1 MCNNS
6 VFQQQRRIKQ
16 LEEITGF
23 KFVKKTQINLRK
35 FEIVMEINQFGDKRN
50 FYIYFGDE
58 HVTFKEVGVRSPW
71 YIFN

>member
-1 MCNNS
+1 MCNTS
-6 VFQQQRRIKQ
+6 HFQQQRRIRQ

-23 KFVKKTQINLRK
+23 KFVKKTQINPRK
-35 FEIVMEINQFGDKRN
+35 FEVVMQINEWGDKRN

-71 YIFN
+71 YMFN

>member
-23 KFVKKTQINLRK
+23 KFVKKTQINPRK